1 MPYTINKTNGVV
13 LTVVQDGT
21 INNSAADLVFT
32 GKNYTGYGENLN
44 ENFVKLLENFAN
56 NTVPK
61 KPLVGQLW
69 YDLKNKKIK
78 IYNGSAFKPLGVI
91 EVSAGKPV
99 GSNQGDLWYNIND
112 KRVYVNDGS
121 TYTFVGAS
129 TNVTGGIESII
140 NSYSTS
146 LANGTSQS
154 LVTQTVNGTTV
165 SILSNN
171 PITISSTATTIGN
184 SIFPQKITQGIN
196 LPNNFGYIDGI
207 TATGSNN
214 QGYLFNGTAASAL
227 GLVDVLTQPP
237 SLVSVDQLA
246 RKNDPNPFGNIPF
259 VIDSD
264 GNITVGRTGII
275 KIGANSTDGYISN
288 IKGQTIYFNVTDVS
302 NALKEVFRITSVPS
316 LQILPN
322 ANQLPVAFGSS
333 TNRWDYIYSSNI
345 NSTNSR
351 ISLFTATNAT
361 LGTVLISNSTIANTN
376 ITDANITN
384 ASISNLTAGVSPANV
399 YGTWNL
405 ANGAVF
411 QATYADIAERY
422 HADQNYDPG
431 TVLVIG
437 GEYEV
442 TTTDIHGNSCVAG
455 IVSTNPAFALNSEA
469 GDNATHPNIA
479 LKGRVPCNVVGPISK
494 GDLLVTANK
503 PGFAERMI
511 SMDNPNAVLAIA
523 LEDFTGTTGTIEVMV
538 K

>member
-32 GKNYTGYGENLN
+32 GKNYTGYGETLN

-56 NTVPK
+56 NTAPK
-61 KPLVGQLW
+61 KPLAGQLW

-121 TYTFVGAS
+121 AYTFVGAT
-129 TNVTGGIESII
+129 TNVVGGIESII

-165 SILSNN
+165 SVLSNI
-171 PITISSTATTIGN
+171 PITIASTATTIGG
-184 SIFPQKITQGIN
+184 SVFPQKITQGIN

-207 TATGSNN
+207 TAVGTNN

-227 GLVDVLTQPP
+227 GLVDVSTQPP
-237 SLVSVDQLA
+237 SLVSIDQLA

-259 VIDSD
+259 VIDGD
-264 GNITVGRTGII
+264 GNITVGRTGIL

-288 IKGQTIYFNVTDVS
+288 IKGNTIYFNVTDVLS
-302 NALKEVFRITSVPS
+302 TLREVFRITSIPS
-316 LQILPN
+316 LQVLPN
-322 ANQLPVAFGSS
+322 ADQLPVAFGSS
-333 TNRWDYIYSSNI
+333 TNRWDYIYSTNI
-345 NSTNSR
+345 NSSNAK
-351 ISLFTATNAT
+351 IAAFTATNVT
-361 LGTVLISNSTIANTN
+361 LGTAAISNANISNTRITN
-376 ITDANITN
+376 ANITN
-384 ASISNLTAGVSPANV
+384 ATVNNLTAGSSPANV

-405 ANGAVF
+405 AGGAVF

-422 HADQNYDPG
+422 HADQNYEPG

-442 TTTDIHGNSCVAG
+442 TTTDIHGNLCVAG

-469 GDNATHPNIA
+469 GDDATHPNIA
-479 LKGRVPCNVVGPISK
+479 LKGRVPCNVIGPISK

-503 PGFAERMI
+503 PGYAERIMTI
-511 SMDNPNAVLAIA
+511 DSPTAVLAIA